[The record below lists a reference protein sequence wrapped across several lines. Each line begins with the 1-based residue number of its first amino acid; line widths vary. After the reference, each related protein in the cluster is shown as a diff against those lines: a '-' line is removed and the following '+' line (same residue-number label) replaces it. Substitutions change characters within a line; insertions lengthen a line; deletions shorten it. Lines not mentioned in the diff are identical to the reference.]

1 MSHPELRED
10 DLKKLVFV
18 LLFLSISVAA
28 YANRPSPGVQPLTPR
43 DIPALSPPSV
53 GTPEIPT
60 AGTVDHQED
69 DLKIGMQNYRERKYA
84 EAITALS
91 RYASLAPRS
100 QQQQRT
106 AALLIIGKSLEETNR
121 PWSALNI
128 YSRVTELH
136 PNSPEAL
143 LGIVAMADIGI
154 DHPELNRRS
163 GKKWAEYVRDPVTAY
178 DFVLSNNIPLPIV
191 EHIHHQRGRA
201 LWKSKRYEEARQT
214 LTLLIKKF
222 PQTGYREQARGIISD
237 CMTTLIDQHSQS
249 GDHLAVANLF
259 HQGWKEGLIR
269 ATDIDTLLKCS
280 FSLFSLGLHEESS
293 ALLKTIRRNA
303 PGSPASNISR
313 IDKMVAEMEGTR
325 SPESSDSTTAAAKWR
340 QFQTGREQLGANQP
354 TLAEKTLADLK
365 SGEDVPFWSKV
376 TDYLLEENRWV
387 RKYKRQIK
395 P

>member
-1 MSHPELRED
+1 MNYPGFRED
-10 DLKKLVFV
+10 DLKKRVLVF
-18 LLFLSISVAA
+18 LFLSISVTA
-28 YANRPSPGVQPLTPR
+28 YAGRPSPGVQPATPR
-43 DIPALSPPSV
+43 EIPALSSPA
-53 GTPEIPT
+53 GGMPEIPT
-60 AGTVDHQED
+60 AATADGQED
-69 DLKIGMQNYRERKYA
+69 DLKIGMQNYHERKYA
-84 EAITALS
+84 EAISALS

-128 YSRVTELH
+128 YSRVTEQH

-154 DHPELNRRS
+154 ERPEMNRRS

-178 DFVLSNNIPLPIV
+178 DSVLSSNIPLPII

-201 LWKSKRYEEARQT
+201 LWKSKRYEEARHT

-237 CMTTLIDQHSQS
+237 CMITLIDQHSQS
-249 GDHLAVANLF
+249 GDHLAVADLF
-259 HQGWKEGLIR
+259 QQGWKEGLIR
-269 ATDIDTLLKCS
+269 PADIDTLLKCS

-293 ALLKTIRRNA
+293 AILNTLRKNA
-303 PGSPASNISR
+303 SGTSSYISR
-313 IDKMVAEMEGTR
+313 IDKMVAEMEGPR
-325 SPESSDSTTAAAKWR
+325 SPESSDSTTAATKWR
-340 QFQTGREQLGANQP
+340 QLQTGREQLASNQP
-354 TLAEKTLADLK
+354 TLAAKTLADLK
-365 SGEDVPFWSKV
+365 SGEDEPFWSKV
-376 TDYLLEENRWV
+376 ADYLLEENRWA

>member
-1 MSHPELRED
+1 
-10 DLKKLVFV
+10 LKKLVFV

-28 YANRPSPGVQPLTPR
+28 YANRPSPDVRPLTPSETAA
-43 DIPALSPPSV
+43 PAPQSA
-53 GTPEIPT
+53 GTPESPK
-60 AGTVDHQED
+60 ALPPDPQGDV
-69 DLKIGMQNYRERKYA
+69 LKIGMQNYRERKYT
-84 EAITALS
+84 EAISALS
-91 RYASLAPRS
+91 RYASLVPKS
-100 QQQQRT
+100 QQRS
-106 AALLIIGKSLEETNR
+106 AALLILGKSLEETNR

-154 DHPELNRRS
+154 DRPELNRRS

-249 GDHLAVANLF
+249 GDHLAVADLF
-259 HQGWKEGLIR
+259 QQGWKEGLIR

-280 FSLFSLGLHEESS
+280 FSLFSLGLYEESS
-293 ALLKTIRRNA
+293 AILNILRRNA
-303 PGSPASNISR
+303 PGKPPSYISR
-313 IDKMVAEMEGTR
+313 IDKIVAEMEEKR
-325 SPESSDSTTAAAKWR
+325 VFASSDPTQAVAKWR
-340 QFQTGREQLGANQP
+340 QFQTGREQLSANQP

-365 SGEDVPFWSKV
+365 SGGEEPFWSKV
-376 TDYLLEENRWV
+376 ADYLLEENRWV

-395 P
+395 Q